1 MAMLGWFGQK
11 AEDIFKDTTS
21 SILKLADNTL
31 GAASDV
37 LADLDD
43 ATRDVL
49 SNKTVVTLTSV
60 VLASNPATAW
70 AVPLVQGA
78 SVAAQGGDI
87 RDVLEATAKAYVA
100 QQIGAEVGAS
110 AEAAAV
116 NAGFS
121 ATAGAVLGS
130 ATGAAAGAVIVGG
143 DPKQAFIT
151 GGVTAAVPRIMYQ
164 SDTLRDIGQRMQVE
178 DGMRVRGEQGPI
190 LNPVSVTERAMFNV
204 IQGTATAAL
213 TGQDVDDALLASVIK
228 SSDLTANVIKDSG
241 MLDDLSE
248 GQAALVTDVVNN
260 VARSALTGG
269 NMNDAVMQAVTRAGA
284 KALQD
289 VLDQGVRNTIDNVS
303 GAYEDVYG
311 KARELEA
318 TDAAMQT
325 AQTEYNRVYDQYEAE
340 RDALTVK
347 RNLAVDAQARINK
360 GLSVDEANAIIA
372 DYNAAVAAFDEK
384 VEYYYNPELSAKGEV
399 YQTLI
404 DTAKTQTEEYNVL
417 RDNLVSKADQLDS
430 ALNPVYSATNEFF
443 VNAMDPDFNE
453 VQYRK
458 INDIPDDVDAYE
470 HWLEEGQFEGL
481 KTNDNSLNAEID
493 NIAGALTIKALGGS
507 DGVTK
512 YSSEDIADLKGKIT
526 ADLKNKTVEEIRSA
540 KATDYV
546 NIARDNYTASDSVVS
561 RASIKGGVTAEDV
574 ANGNA
579 RLVVGDTGLLQWDQ
593 VSFFGTPRWSA
604 EHGQLVYYKPTPS
617 GQTIITDLSGTKI
630 LERLPIELEIIVG
643 GTLAETQTSNPDVF
657 METATELLDGA
668 SEATKNQLKETL
680 GEESYD
686 YVANTLT
693 AMKNNVADSYV
704 IKSLAAAGIRGAGE
718 ISKATN
724 DVLILAG
731 VNPSS
736 SPLGKA
742 ALDMLKLGEKS
753 TPQEFA
759 DRIDAFD
766 KAYGEAEGPL
776 GKLKAIAGG
785 FNNSPFEM
793 LVNFVGVELFPEI
806 VPVLVGGAASLAT
819 KVAVK
824 NAVKNATEESIK
836 AAGRKAG
843 LTASAITDITESV
856 GGNAGGAYDEALQVA
871 LDSGMSEAEAYDYA
885 YKVATSAGILG
896 GMTTMVSMGV
906 VGQPLAEAFFG
917 GNKNPLLKEAV
928 ESLTSK
934 IKTGGSITIIEGLTE
949 SFEEATVTAFTEG
962 LYYELDPTRDVSGN
976 IAGAAALAFISG
988 GGTAGSIYGIKAT
1001 GDMTSNAVRLF
1012 NRDVDSIISNSEN
1025 SQSGANTAKQQLAD
1039 LGITDSQI
1047 QGNLLNQV
1055 YDAGYTDQNE
1065 AVQSFNTYEYY
1076 TPTAEEISSFV
1087 GDVPDNVRE
1096 SRIESYIDLRYV
1108 DADEIRAIAEQE
1120 GITLTDEQI
1129 AEYVGQKDES
1139 STLNTA
1145 REAFD
1150 PQATTYEEAEQIF
1163 RDTYGYTP
1171 NAEEVNQFVDS
1182 IPEADQK
1189 TAIGEYVNP
1198 RQVTEAEARAFFEEQ
1213 GYTATDEEIQ
1223 QFVGQVNQEA
1233 RKTEV
1238 GEYVD
1243 PRMVDADEVRAA
1255 YETLG
1260 ITRPTEADVEQFIG
1274 QYAESDLAGRA
1285 EEYLPTAR
1293 YNSVIEQLDAL
1304 AENMGQDQEI
1314 LDSIELVKK
1323 DFENQLKD
1331 LGYQLDD
1338 QTGVLSE
1345 RITDVE
1351 TSILEKVAEY
1361 EEAGATRDEALDQAI
1376 ADIAGDLDT
1385 TKDDLLTSIGETE
1398 ESLAAQ
1404 IGDIETTL
1412 GEQITDVEAS
1422 ILEKVA
1428 EYEEAGIGR
1437 DEALQ
1442 QAIDDVSTQ
1451 LGTTEENLLKELGA
1465 TEESLLDAITA
1476 SETTLGEQITDV
1488 ETSILEK
1495 VAEYEAAGITRDEA
1509 LQQAISDVSTQLGT
1523 TEENLLAEI
1532 GATEETLLTELGA
1545 TETRLGEQITGVEET
1560 LGDDI
1565 QAVADLIGKPARSI
1579 TDVDID
1585 FVADL
1590 IAQQELLSDPTT
1602 YQFTEQDLR
1611 YDVTGDAAVTQEDL
1625 DLLTQLQQD
1634 PSLATE
1640 LGITLDPNLVTDPT
1654 GVYKTILDTETNVE
1668 SKIEQTETALEAK
1681 IAEEAERSR
1690 IRASQGALRD
1700 FFGFAQQG
1708 AFDPQTTTVKAP
1720 DPAKIGYIYDF
1731 SSIFANPQQ
1740 EALFGSPYAEGGYVE
1755 DSNDELLRL
1764 LEGK

>member
-1 MAMLGWFGQK
+1 MIDEVKGVADDLLGIDDSGG
-11 AEDIFKDTTS
+11 IIGSTS
-21 SILKLADNTL
+21 N
-31 GAASDV
+31 V

-43 ATRDVL
+43 TARDIL
-49 SNKTVVTLTSV
+49 SNKTVVTLTSI

-100 QQIGAEVGAS
+100 QQIGAEVGAG

-116 NAGFS
+116 DAGFS

-130 ATGAAAGAVIVGG
+130 ATGSAAGAVVVGG

-164 SDTLRDIGQRMQVE
+164 SDTLRDIGQRMQAG
-178 DGMRVRGEQGPI
+178 DTATK
-190 LNPVSVTERAMFNV
+190 PVSVTERAMFNV

-228 SSDLTANVIKDSG
+228 SADLTANVIKDSG

-269 NMNDAVMQAVTRAGA
+269 NMDDAVMQAVTRAGA
-284 KALQD
+284 RALQD

-347 RNLAVDAQARINK
+347 RNLAVDARARANK

-384 VEYYYNPELSAKGEV
+384 VEYYYNPELSTKGEV

-453 VQYRK
+453 VQYRE

-493 NIAGALTIKALGGS
+493 NIAGALTIKAL
-507 DGVTK
+507 DDIADVTK

-561 RASIKGGVTAEDV
+561 RASIKGGVTREDV
-574 ANGNA
+574 VNGNA
-579 RLVVGDTGLLQWDQ
+579 RLVVGDNGLLQWDQ

-604 EHGQLVYYKPTPS
+604 EHGQLVYYKPTPF

-630 LERLPIELEIIVG
+630 LERVPITLEIIVG
-643 GTLAETQTSNPDVF
+643 GTLAETQTSNPNAF
-657 METATELLDGA
+657 IETATELLDGA

-693 AMKNNVADSYV
+693 AMKNNVADSYI
-704 IKSLAAAGIRGAGE
+704 IKSFAAAGIRGAGE
-718 ISKATN
+718 ISKAAN
-724 DVLILAG
+724 DTLILAG
-731 VNPSS
+731 INPSS

-742 ALDMLKLGEKS
+742 ANDMLKLGEKS

-759 DRIDAFD
+759 DRIEAFKKD
-766 KAYGEAEGPL
+766 YDSSEGPL
-776 GKLKAIAGG
+776 GKLKAISDG
-785 FNNSPFEM
+785 FRNSPFEM

-806 VPVLVGGAASLAT
+806 VPVLVGGVASVAT

-836 AAGRKAG
+836 AAGKKAG
-843 LTASAITDITESV
+843 LTASAITDIIESV

-906 VGQPLAEAFFG
+906 VGQPLTEAFLG
-917 GNKNPLLKEAV
+917 GNKNPLLNEAV
-928 ESLTSK
+928 QSLTSK
-934 IKTGGSITIIEGLTE
+934 IKTGGAITIKEGLTE
-949 SFEEATVTAFTEG
+949 SFEEATVTAFKEV
-962 LYYELDPTRDVSGN
+962 LFYQLDPTRDVSGN
-976 IAGAAALAFISG
+976 IVGAAALAFISG

-1025 SQSGANTAKQQLAD
+1025 SQSGANTAKQQLDD
-1039 LGITDSQI
+1039 LGVTDSQI
-1047 QGNLLNQV
+1047 QGNLLNEV
-1055 YDAGYTDQNE
+1055 YDAGYTNQNE

-1096 SRIESYIDLRYV
+1096 SRIESYIDPRYV

-1120 GITLTDEQI
+1120 GLTLTDEQI

-1139 STLNTA
+1139 STLTTA
-1145 REAFD
+1145 RTEFD

-1331 LGYQLDD
+1331 LGY
-1338 QTGVLSE
+1338 
-1345 RITDVE
+1345 RI
-1351 TSILEKVAEY
+1351 
-1361 EEAGATRDEALDQAI
+1361 
-1376 ADIAGDLDT
+1376 
-1385 TKDDLLTSIGETE
+1385 
-1398 ESLAAQ
+1398 
-1404 IGDIETTL
+1404 
-1412 GEQITDVEAS
+1412 
-1422 ILEKVA
+1422 
-1428 EYEEAGIGR
+1428 
-1437 DEALQ
+1437 
-1442 QAIDDVSTQ
+1442 
-1451 LGTTEENLLKELGA
+1451 
-1465 TEESLLDAITA
+1465 
-1476 SETTLGEQITDV
+1476 
-1488 ETSILEK
+1488 
-1495 VAEYEAAGITRDEA
+1495 
-1509 LQQAISDVSTQLGT
+1509 
-1523 TEENLLAEI
+1523 
-1532 GATEETLLTELGA
+1532 
-1545 TETRLGEQITGVEET
+1545 
-1560 LGDDI
+1560 
-1565 QAVADLIGKPARSI
+1565 
-1579 TDVDID
+1579 
-1585 FVADL
+1585 
-1590 IAQQELLSDPTT
+1590 
-1602 YQFTEQDLR
+1602 
-1611 YDVTGDAAVTQEDL
+1611 
-1625 DLLTQLQQD
+1625 
-1634 PSLATE
+1634 
-1640 LGITLDPNLVTDPT
+1640 
-1654 GVYKTILDTETNVE
+1654 
-1668 SKIEQTETALEAK
+1668 
-1681 IAEEAERSR
+1681 
-1690 IRASQGALRD
+1690 
-1700 FFGFAQQG
+1700 
-1708 AFDPQTTTVKAP
+1708 
-1720 DPAKIGYIYDF
+1720 
-1731 SSIFANPQQ
+1731 
-1740 EALFGSPYAEGGYVE
+1740 
-1755 DSNDELLRL
+1755 
-1764 LEGK
+1764 

>member
-1 MAMLGWFGQK
+1 
-11 AEDIFKDTTS
+11 
-21 SILKLADNTL
+21 
-31 GAASDV
+31 
-37 LADLDD
+37 
-43 ATRDVL
+43 
-49 SNKTVVTLTSV
+49 
-60 VLASNPATAW
+60 
-70 AVPLVQGA
+70 
-78 SVAAQGGDI
+78 
-87 RDVLEATAKAYVA
+87 
-100 QQIGAEVGAS
+100 
-110 AEAAAV
+110 
-116 NAGFS
+116 
-121 ATAGAVLGS
+121 
-130 ATGAAAGAVIVGG
+130 
-143 DPKQAFIT
+143 
-151 GGVTAAVPRIMYQ
+151 MYQ

-228 SSDLTANVIKDSG
+228 SADLTANVIKDSG

-269 NMNDAVMQAVTRAGA
+269 NMDDAVMQAVTRAGA

-325 AQTEYNRVYDQYEAE
+325 AQTEYNRVYDRYEAE

-360 GLSVDEANAIIA
+360 GLSVAQANAIIA
-372 DYNAAVAAFDEK
+372 DYNAAVAAFDKK
-384 VEYYYNPELSAKGEV
+384 VKNYYNPELSAKGEV

-417 RDNLVSKADQLDS
+417 RDKLVSKADQLDS

-453 VQYRK
+453 VQYRE

-481 KTNDNSLNAEID
+481 KTNDNSLDAEID
-493 NIAGALTIKALGGS
+493 DIAGALTIKAL
-507 DGVTK
+507 DDIADVTN

-561 RASIKGGVTAEDV
+561 RASIKGGVTREDV
-574 ANGNA
+574 VNGNA
-579 RLVVGDTGLLQWDQ
+579 RLVVGDNGLLQWDQ

-604 EHGQLVYYKPTPS
+604 EHGQLVYYKPTS
-617 GQTIITDLSGTKI
+617 FGQTIITDLSGTKI
-630 LERLPIELEIIVG
+630 LERLPIELQIIVG
-643 GTLAETQTSNPDVF
+643 GTLAETQTSNPNMF
-657 METATELLDGA
+657 IETATELLDGA

-680 GEESYD
+680 GEEGYD

-693 AMKNNVADSYV
+693 AMKKNVANSYI
-704 IKSLAAAGIRGAGE
+704 IKSFAAAGIRGAGE
-718 ISKATN
+718 ISKAAN
-724 DVLILAG
+724 DTLILAG
-731 VNPSS
+731 INPSS

-742 ALDMLKLGEKS
+742 ANDMLRLGEKS

-759 DRIDAFD
+759 DRIEAFKKD
-766 KAYGEAEGPL
+766 YDSSEGPL
-776 GKLKAIAGG
+776 GKLKAISDG
-785 FNNSPFEM
+785 FRNSPFEM

-806 VPVLVGGAASLAT
+806 VPVLVGGVASVAT

-836 AAGRKAG
+836 AAGKKAG
-843 LTASAITDITESV
+843 LTASGITDIIESV

-906 VGQPLAEAFFG
+906 VGQPLAEAFLG
-917 GNKNPLLKEAV
+917 GNKNPLLNEAV
-928 ESLTSK
+928 LSLTSK
-934 IKTGGSITIIEGLTE
+934 IIRGGKTGASITIREGLTE
-949 SFEEATVTAFTEG
+949 SLEEATVTTFKEV
-962 LYYELDPTRDVSGN
+962 LFYEKDPTRDVSGN
-976 IAGAAALAFISG
+976 IVGAAALAFISG

-1025 SQSGANTAKQQLAD
+1025 SQSGANTAKQQLDD
-1039 LGITDSQI
+1039 LGVTDSQI
-1047 QGNLLNQV
+1047 QGNLLNEV
-1055 YDAGYTDQNE
+1055 YDAGYTNQNE

-1087 GDVPDNVRE
+1087 GDVPDNVRD
-1096 SRIESYIDLRYV
+1096 SRIESYIDPRYV
-1108 DADEIRAIAEQE
+1108 DADEVRAIAEQE
-1120 GITLTDEQI
+1120 GLTLTDEQI

-1145 REAFD
+1145 REAFDPQATTFGEAVGIFRDTYGYTPNAEEVNQFVGSIPEADQKIAIGEYVNPRQVTEAEARAFFEEQGYTATDEEIQQFVGEVNQEARKTEVGEYVDPRMVDADEVRAIAEQEGLTLTDEQIAEYVGQKDESSTLNTAREAFDPQATTYEEAEQIFRDTYGYTPNAEEVNQFVDNIPEADQKTAIGEYVNPRQVTEAEARAFFEEQGYTATGEEIQQFMGQVNQEARKTAIGEYVNPRQVTEAEARAFFEERGYTATDEEIQQFVGQVNQEARKTEVGEYVDPRMVDADEIRAIAEQEGLTLTDEQIAEYVGQKDESSTLNTARKAFD

-1198 RQVTEAEARAFFEEQ
+1198 RQVTEAEARAFFEER

-1260 ITRPTEADVEQFIG
+1260 ITNPTEADVEQFIG

-1293 YNSVIEQLDAL
+1293 YNSIIEQLDAL

-1314 LDSIELVKK
+1314 LEA
-1323 DFENQLKD
+1323 
-1331 LGYQLDD
+1331 
-1338 QTGVLSE
+1338 
-1345 RITDVE
+1345 ITA
-1351 TSILEKVAEY
+1351 S
-1361 EEAGATRDEALDQAI
+1361 EEA
-1376 ADIAGDLDT
+1376 
-1385 TKDDLLTSIGETE
+1385 
-1398 ESLAAQ
+1398 
-1404 IGDIETTL
+1404 L

-1422 ILEKVA
+1422 ILKKVA
-1428 EYEEAGIGR
+1428 EYEEAG
-1437 DEALQ
+1437 A
-1442 QAIDDVSTQ
+1442 
-1451 LGTTEENLLKELGA
+1451 
-1465 TEESLLDAITA
+1465 
-1476 SETTLGEQITDV
+1476 
-1488 ETSILEK
+1488 
-1495 VAEYEAAGITRDEA
+1495 
-1509 LQQAISDVSTQLGT
+1509 
-1523 TEENLLAEI
+1523 
-1532 GATEETLLTELGA
+1532 
-1545 TETRLGEQITGVEET
+1545 
-1560 LGDDI
+1560 
-1565 QAVADLIGKPARSI
+1565 P
-1579 TDVDID
+1579 
-1585 FVADL
+1585 
-1590 IAQQELLSDPTT
+1590 P
-1602 YQFTEQDLR
+1602 
-1611 YDVTGDAAVTQEDL
+1611 VT
-1625 DLLTQLQQD
+1625 
-1634 PSLATE
+1634 
-1640 LGITLDPNLVTDPT
+1640 
-1654 GVYKTILDTETNVE
+1654 K
-1668 SKIEQTETALEAK
+1668 
-1681 IAEEAERSR
+1681 R
-1690 IRASQGALRD
+1690 
-1700 FFGFAQQG
+1700 
-1708 AFDPQTTTVKAP
+1708 
-1720 DPAKIGYIYDF
+1720 
-1731 SSIFANPQQ
+1731 
-1740 EALFGSPYAEGGYVE
+1740 
-1755 DSNDELLRL
+1755 
-1764 LEGK
+1764 

>member
-1 MAMLGWFGQK
+1 MAFIGKAGQIFEDVGKTITDDILGIDDSGGIIGSASNVLAQL
-11 AEDIFKDTTS
+11 DDTT
-21 SILKLADNTL
+21 
-31 GAASDV
+31 
-37 LADLDD
+37 
-43 ATRDVL
+43 RDIL
-49 SNKTVVTLTSV
+49 SNETIVTLTSI

-87 RDVLEATAKAYVA
+87 RDVLEASAKAYVA
-100 QQIGAEVGAS
+100 QQIGAEVGAG

-116 NAGFS
+116 DAGFS

-130 ATGAAAGAVIVGG
+130 ATGSAAGAAVVGG

-228 SSDLTANVIKDSG
+228 SADLTANVIKDSG

-269 NMNDAVMQAVTRAGA
+269 NMDDAVMQAVTRAGA

-325 AQTEYNRVYDQYEAE
+325 AQTEYNRVYDRYEAE

-360 GLSVDEANAIIA
+360 GLSVAQANAIIA
-372 DYNAAVAAFDEK
+372 DYNAAVAAFDKK
-384 VEYYYNPELSAKGEV
+384 VKNYYNPELSAKGEV

-417 RDNLVSKADQLDS
+417 RDKLVSKADQLDS

-453 VQYRK
+453 VQYRE

-481 KTNDNSLNAEID
+481 KTNDNSLDAEID
-493 NIAGALTIKALGGS
+493 DIAGALTIKAL
-507 DGVTK
+507 DDIADVTN

-561 RASIKGGVTAEDV
+561 RASIKGGVTREDV
-574 ANGNA
+574 VNGNA
-579 RLVVGDTGLLQWDQ
+579 RLVVGDNGLLQWDQ

-604 EHGQLVYYKPTPS
+604 EHGQLVYYKPTS
-617 GQTIITDLSGTKI
+617 FGQTIITDLSGTKI
-630 LERLPIELEIIVG
+630 LERLPIELQIIVG
-643 GTLAETQTSNPDVF
+643 GTLAETQTSNPNMF
-657 METATELLDGA
+657 IETATELLDGA

-680 GEESYD
+680 GEEGYD

-693 AMKNNVADSYV
+693 AMKKNVANSYI
-704 IKSLAAAGIRGAGE
+704 IKSFAAAGIRGAGE
-718 ISKATN
+718 ISKAAN
-724 DVLILAG
+724 DTLILAG
-731 VNPSS
+731 INPSS

-742 ALDMLKLGEKS
+742 ANDMLKLGEKS

-759 DRIDAFD
+759 DRIEAFKKD
-766 KAYGEAEGPL
+766 YDSSEGPL
-776 GKLKAIAGG
+776 GKLKAISDG
-785 FNNSPFEM
+785 FRNSPFEM

-806 VPVLVGGAASLAT
+806 VPVLVGGVASVAT

-836 AAGRKAG
+836 AAGKKAG
-843 LTASAITDITESV
+843 LTASGITDIIESV

-906 VGQPLAEAFFG
+906 VGQPLAEAFLG
-917 GNKNPLLKEAV
+917 GNKNPLLNEAV
-928 ESLTSK
+928 LSLTSK
-934 IKTGGSITIIEGLTE
+934 IIKAGGSITIKEGLTE
-949 SFEEATVTAFTEG
+949 SLEEATVTAFKEV
-962 LYYELDPTRDVSGN
+962 LFYEKDPTRDVSGN
-976 IAGAAALAFISG
+976 IVGAAALAFISG

-1025 SQSGANTAKQQLAD
+1025 SQSGANTAKQQLDD
-1039 LGITDSQI
+1039 LGVTDSQI
-1047 QGNLLNQV
+1047 QGNLLNEV
-1055 YDAGYTDQNE
+1055 YDAGYTNQNE

-1087 GDVPDNVRE
+1087 GDVPDNVRD
-1096 SRIESYIDLRYV
+1096 SRIESYIDPRYV
-1108 DADEIRAIAEQE
+1108 DADEVRAIAEQE
-1120 GITLTDEQI
+1120 GLTLTDEQI

-1145 REAFD
+1145 REAFDPQATTFGEAVGIFRDTYGYTPNAEEVNQFVGSIPEADQKIAIGEYVNPRQVTEAEARAFFEEQGYTATDEEIQQFVGEVNQEARKTEVGEYVDPRMVDADEVRAIAEQEGLTLTDEQIAEYVGQKDESSTLNTAREAFDPQATTYEEAEQIFRDTYGYTPNAQEVNQFVDNIPEADQKTAIGEYVNPRQVTEAEARAFFEEQGYTATGEEIQQFVGQVNQEARKTAIGEYVNPRQVTEAEARAFFEERGYTATDEEIQQFVGQVNQEARKTEVGEYVDPRMVDADEIRAIAEQEGLTLTDEQIAEYVGQKDESSTLNTARKAFD

-1198 RQVTEAEARAFFEEQ
+1198 RQVTEAEARAFFEER

-1293 YNSVIEQLDAL
+1293 YNSIIEQLDAL

-1314 LDSIELVKK
+1314 LEA
-1323 DFENQLKD
+1323 
-1331 LGYQLDD
+1331 
-1338 QTGVLSE
+1338 
-1345 RITDVE
+1345 ITA
-1351 TSILEKVAEY
+1351 S
-1361 EEAGATRDEALDQAI
+1361 EEA
-1376 ADIAGDLDT
+1376 
-1385 TKDDLLTSIGETE
+1385 
-1398 ESLAAQ
+1398 
-1404 IGDIETTL
+1404 L

-1422 ILEKVA
+1422 ILKKVA
-1428 EYEEAGIGR
+1428 EYEEAG
-1437 DEALQ
+1437 A
-1442 QAIDDVSTQ
+1442 
-1451 LGTTEENLLKELGA
+1451 
-1465 TEESLLDAITA
+1465 
-1476 SETTLGEQITDV
+1476 
-1488 ETSILEK
+1488 
-1495 VAEYEAAGITRDEA
+1495 
-1509 LQQAISDVSTQLGT
+1509 
-1523 TEENLLAEI
+1523 
-1532 GATEETLLTELGA
+1532 
-1545 TETRLGEQITGVEET
+1545 
-1560 LGDDI
+1560 
-1565 QAVADLIGKPARSI
+1565 P
-1579 TDVDID
+1579 
-1585 FVADL
+1585 
-1590 IAQQELLSDPTT
+1590 P
-1602 YQFTEQDLR
+1602 
-1611 YDVTGDAAVTQEDL
+1611 VT
-1625 DLLTQLQQD
+1625 
-1634 PSLATE
+1634 
-1640 LGITLDPNLVTDPT
+1640 
-1654 GVYKTILDTETNVE
+1654 K
-1668 SKIEQTETALEAK
+1668 
-1681 IAEEAERSR
+1681 R
-1690 IRASQGALRD
+1690 
-1700 FFGFAQQG
+1700 
-1708 AFDPQTTTVKAP
+1708 
-1720 DPAKIGYIYDF
+1720 
-1731 SSIFANPQQ
+1731 
-1740 EALFGSPYAEGGYVE
+1740 
-1755 DSNDELLRL
+1755 
-1764 LEGK
+1764 

>member
-1 MAMLGWFGQK
+1 MIDEVKGVADDLLGIDDSGG
-11 AEDIFKDTTS
+11 IIGSTS
-21 SILKLADNTL
+21 N
-31 GAASDV
+31 V

-43 ATRDVL
+43 TARDIL
-49 SNKTVVTLTSV
+49 SNKTVVTLTSI

-100 QQIGAEVGAS
+100 QQIGAEVGAG

-116 NAGFS
+116 DAGFS

-130 ATGAAAGAVIVGG
+130 ATGSAAGAVVVGG

-164 SDTLRDIGQRMQVE
+164 SDTLRDIGQRMQAG
-178 DGMRVRGEQGPI
+178 DTATK
-190 LNPVSVTERAMFNV
+190 PVSVTERAMFNV

-228 SSDLTANVIKDSG
+228 SADLTANVIKDSG

-269 NMNDAVMQAVTRAGA
+269 NMDDAVMQAVTRAGA
-284 KALQD
+284 RALQD

-347 RNLAVDAQARINK
+347 RNLAVDARARANK

-384 VEYYYNPELSAKGEV
+384 VEYYYNPELSTKGEV

-453 VQYRK
+453 VQYRE

-493 NIAGALTIKALGGS
+493 NIAGALTIKAL
-507 DGVTK
+507 DDIADVTK

-561 RASIKGGVTAEDV
+561 RASIKGGVTREDV
-574 ANGNA
+574 VNGNA
-579 RLVVGDTGLLQWDQ
+579 RLVVGDNGLLQWDQ

-604 EHGQLVYYKPTPS
+604 EHGQLVYYKPTPF

-630 LERLPIELEIIVG
+630 LERVPITLEIVLG
-643 GTLAETQTSNPDVF
+643 GTLAETQTSNPNAF
-657 METATELLDGA
+657 IETATELLDGA

-693 AMKNNVADSYV
+693 AMKNNVADSYI
-704 IKSLAAAGIRGAGE
+704 IKSFAAAGIRGAGE
-718 ISKATN
+718 ISKAAN
-724 DVLILAG
+724 DTLILAG
-731 VNPSS
+731 INPSS

-742 ALDMLKLGEKS
+742 ANDMLKLGEKS

-759 DRIDAFD
+759 DRIEAFKKD
-766 KAYGEAEGPL
+766 YDSSEGPL
-776 GKLKAIAGG
+776 GKLKAISDG
-785 FNNSPFEM
+785 FRNSPFEM

-806 VPVLVGGAASLAT
+806 VPVLVGGVASVAT

-836 AAGRKAG
+836 AAGKKAG

-885 YKVATSAGILG
+885 SKVATSAGILG

-906 VGQPLAEAFFG
+906 VGQPLAEAFLG

-928 ESLTSK
+928 QSLTSK
-934 IKTGGSITIIEGLTE
+934 IKTGGAITIKEGLTE
-949 SFEEATVTAFTEG
+949 SFEEATVTAFKEV
-962 LYYELDPTRDVSGN
+962 LFYQLDPTRDVSGN
-976 IAGAAALAFISG
+976 IVGAAALAFISG

-1039 LGITDSQI
+1039 LGVTDSQI
-1047 QGNLLNQV
+1047 QGNLLNEV
-1055 YDAGYTDQNE
+1055 YDAGYTNQNE

-1096 SRIESYIDLRYV
+1096 SRIESYIDPRYV

-1120 GITLTDEQI
+1120 GLTLTDEQI

-1139 STLNTA
+1139 STLTTA
-1145 REAFD
+1145 RTEFD

-1331 LGYQLDD
+1331 LGYH

-1376 ADIAGDLDT
+1376 ADVAGDLNT
-1385 TKDDLLTSIGETE
+1385 TKEDILTSIGETE

-1451 LGTTEENLLKELGA
+1451 LGTTEENLLAELGA

-1488 ETSILEK
+1488 EASILEK

-1590 IAQQELLSDPTT
+1590 IAQQELLSDPAT

-1700 FFGFAQQG
+1700 FFGLAQQG

>member
-1 MAMLGWFGQK
+1 
-11 AEDIFKDTTS
+11 
-21 SILKLADNTL
+21 
-31 GAASDV
+31 
-37 LADLDD
+37 
-43 ATRDVL
+43 
-49 SNKTVVTLTSV
+49 
-60 VLASNPATAW
+60 
-70 AVPLVQGA
+70 
-78 SVAAQGGDI
+78 
-87 RDVLEATAKAYVA
+87 
-100 QQIGAEVGAS
+100 
-110 AEAAAV
+110 
-116 NAGFS
+116 
-121 ATAGAVLGS
+121 
-130 ATGAAAGAVIVGG
+130 
-143 DPKQAFIT
+143 
-151 GGVTAAVPRIMYQ
+151 
-164 SDTLRDIGQRMQVE
+164 
-178 DGMRVRGEQGPI
+178 
-190 LNPVSVTERAMFNV
+190 
-204 IQGTATAAL
+204 
-213 TGQDVDDALLASVIK
+213 
-228 SSDLTANVIKDSG
+228 
-241 MLDDLSE
+241 
-248 GQAALVTDVVNN
+248 
-260 VARSALTGG
+260 
-269 NMNDAVMQAVTRAGA
+269 
-284 KALQD
+284 
-289 VLDQGVRNTIDNVS
+289 
-303 GAYEDVYG
+303 
-311 KARELEA
+311 
-318 TDAAMQT
+318 MQT
-325 AQTEYNRVYDQYEAE
+325 AQTEYNRVYDEYEAE

-347 RNLAVDAQARINK
+347 RNLAVDAQARANK

-493 NIAGALTIKALGGS
+493 NIAGALTIKAL
-507 DGVTK
+507 DDIADVTK

-561 RASIKGGVTAEDV
+561 RASIKGGTTAEDV

-579 RLVVGDTGLLQWDQ
+579 RLVVGDNGLLQWDQ

-630 LERLPIELEIIVG
+630 LERLPITLEIIVG
-643 GTLAETQTSNPDVF
+643 DTLAETQTSNPNAF
-657 METATELLDGA
+657 IETATELLDGA

-680 GEESYD
+680 GKEGYD

-693 AMKNNVADSYV
+693 AMKNNVADSYI
-704 IKSLAAAGIRGAGE
+704 IKSFAAAGIRGAGE
-718 ISKATN
+718 ISKAAN
-724 DVLILAG
+724 DTLILAG
-731 VNPSS
+731 INPSS

-742 ALDMLKLGEKS
+742 ANDMLKLGEKS

-759 DRIDAFD
+759 DRIEAFKKD
-766 KAYGEAEGPL
+766 YDSSEGPL
-776 GKLKAIAGG
+776 GKLKAISDG
-785 FNNSPFEM
+785 FRNSPFEM

-806 VPVLVGGAASLAT
+806 VPVLVGGVASVAT

-896 GMTTMVSMGV
+896 GITTMVSMGV

-934 IKTGGSITIIEGLTE
+934 IKTGGSITIKEGLTE
-949 SFEEATVTAFTEG
+949 SFEEATVTAFKEV
-962 LYYELDPTRDVSGN
+962 LFYQLDPTRDVSGN
-976 IAGAAALAFISG
+976 IVGAAALAFISG

-1039 LGITDSQI
+1039 LGVTDSQI
-1047 QGNLLNQV
+1047 QGNLLNEV
-1055 YDAGYTDQNE
+1055 YDAGYTNQNE

-1096 SRIESYIDLRYV
+1096 SRIESYIDPRYV

-1120 GITLTDEQI
+1120 GLTLTDEQI

-1139 STLNTA
+1139 STLTTA
-1145 REAFD
+1145 RTEFD

-1351 TSILEKVAEY
+1351 TGLSEDIGAVSEDVSNLAGTVGKPTVYNEDGDIV
-1361 EEAGATRDEALDQAI
+1361 EEATGVFAEIDSLMAQGLTNAEAIAQVATDLGVAVTDLTSTINDVETGLSEDIGAVSEDVGTLAEIIGQPGIVDDPSTTDVDESRDPTGLFNTIANYEAAGQERDEAIQSALS
-1376 ADIAGDLDT
+1376 DL
-1385 TKDDLLTSIGETE
+1385 
-1398 ESLAAQ
+1398 A
-1404 IGDIETTL
+1404 
-1412 GEQITDVEAS
+1412 TD
-1422 ILEKVA
+1422 
-1428 EYEEAGIGR
+1428 
-1437 DEALQ
+1437 
-1442 QAIDDVSTQ
+1442 

-1476 SETTLGEQITDV
+1476 TETALGEQITDV
-1488 ETSILEK
+1488 EASILEK